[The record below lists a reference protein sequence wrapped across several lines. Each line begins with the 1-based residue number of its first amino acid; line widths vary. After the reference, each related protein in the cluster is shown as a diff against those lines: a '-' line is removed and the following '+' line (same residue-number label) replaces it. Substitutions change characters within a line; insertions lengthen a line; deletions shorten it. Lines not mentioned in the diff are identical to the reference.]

1 MTPRLHQL
9 KVARIEPLT
18 ADAKAIYLEIPAHL
32 KDAFKYIPGQYLT
45 FEIELNGHRQRRA
58 YSICTSPYSET
69 HPAIGVKKV
78 ANGAVSVYMNEK
90 VNEGDTLLVMEPLG
104 SFTHQPDAA
113 NKHHY
118 VLLGGGSGITPLM
131 AILKSVLEI
140 EAESRI
146 TLIYANRNESS
157 VMFKPLLEQLQSKY
171 SSRFNIIY
179 NVDEG
184 NAMTDNYSGM
194 LNKNIL
200 SEMLRTHLSAEIN
213 TVDYFICGPSG
224 MMLMIDETLAELGV
238 TREKIHREYFTTPAK
253 TEPAEVAAASDTPLD
268 EAELFITLDGSNIE
282 TKYSGQK
289 SILEAALDEG
299 YDPPFA
305 CQIGAC
311 CTCRAKLKE
320 GKVVM
325 ADRESLSDAEI
336 KEGYIL
342 TCQSKP
348 LTSRLVYTYDE

>member
-1 MTPRLHQL
+1 MSRFHEL
-9 KVARIEPLT
+9 KVARVEELT
-18 ADAKAIYLEIPAHL
+18 SDAKAIYLDISDEL
-32 KDAFKYIPGQYLT
+32 KEAYRYIPGQYLT
-45 FEIELNGHRQRRA
+45 FEVELNGHKHRRA
-58 YSICTSPYSET
+58 YSICTNPFSEKN
-69 HPAIGVKKV
+69 PAIGVKKV
-78 ANGAVSVYMNEK
+78 AGGAVSVYMNEQVK
-90 VNEGDTLLVMEPLG
+90 EGDVLRVMEPLG
-104 SFTHQPDAA
+104 SFTHQPDAN

-140 EAESRI
+140 EKDSRV
-146 TLIYANRNESS
+146 TLLYANRNEQSI
-157 VMFKPLLEQLQSKY
+157 MFKSLLENLEQQHGDK
-171 SSRFNIIY
+171 FHIIH

-184 NAMTDNYSGM
+184 VALPGGYSGK
-194 LNKNIL
+194 LNKERFTEIL
-200 SEMLRTHLSAEIN
+200 KTHLNHEIT

-224 MMLMIDETLAELGV
+224 LMLLIDETLAGLSVEKN
-238 TREKIHREYFTTPAK
+238 KIHKEYFTTPLK
-253 TEPAEVAAASDTPLD
+253 TEDKKQEVSDTPLD
-268 EAELFITLDGSNIE
+268 AAELIITLDGNYIE

-342 TCQSKP
+342 TCQSRP

>member
-1 MTPRLHQL
+1 MSRFHEL
-9 KVARIEPLT
+9 KVARVETLT

-32 KDAFKYIPGQYLT
+32 KNAFQYTPGQYLT
-45 FEIELNGHRQRRA
+45 FEIELNGHKQRRA
-58 YSICTSPYSET
+58 YSICTSPFSDSN
-69 HPAIGVKKV
+69 PAIGVKKV
-78 ANGAVSVYMNEK
+78 AGGAVSVYMNDK
-90 VNEGDTLLVMEPLG
+90 VKEGDTLSVMEPMG
-104 SFTHQPDAA
+104 NFTHQPNAN

-131 AILKSVLEI
+131 AILKSVLET
-140 EAESRI
+140 ERESKI
-146 TLIYANRNESS
+146 TLFYANRNEQS
-157 VMFKPLLEQLQSKY
+157 VMFKSLLESLQQQFG
-171 SSRFNIIY
+171 SRLNIIH

-184 NAMTDNYSGM
+184 AALTNGYSGKLDKQKFSEILKAN
-194 LNKNIL
+194 LNN
-200 SEMLRTHLSAEIN
+200 EVA
-213 TVDYFICGPSG
+213 TVDYYICGPSG
-224 MMLMIDETLAELGV
+224 LMHLIDETLNDLNV
-238 TREKIHREYFTTPAK
+238 PKNKIHKEFFTAPLK
-253 TEPAEVAAASDTPLD
+253 TETEQSAKISDSPLASSSLS
-268 EAELFITLDGSNIE
+268 ITLDGSKIE
-282 TKYSGQK
+282 VEYSGQK
-289 SILEAALDEG
+289 SILEAALDAG

-348 LTSRLVYTYDE
+348 LTEKLVYTYDE